1 VFPFGRFGLIFSV
14 NDLSNLELVEF
25 QVSFFSDIITL
36 KLEFL
41 VLNEFLFV
49 LCLLDEFFLI
59 ADSLGAPDEL
69 DLVLSLDDFTP
80 VDQSL
85 SQLVKILLSLFKVLI
100 IQWSGN
106 LQVVELLDKSEVNL
120 LVLSL
125 LPSSLLFA
133 FLLLWSSKLLEGFFL
148 LLSL

>member
-49 LCLLDEFFLI
+49 LCLLHEFFLI
-59 ADSLGAPDEL
+59 ADLLGAPDEL

-80 VDQSL
+80 VD
-85 SQLVKILLSLFKVLI
+85 
-100 IQWSGN
+100 
-106 LQVVELLDKSEVNL
+106 LQ
-120 LVLSL
+120 
-125 LPSSLLFA
+125 
-133 FLLLWSSKLLEGFFL
+133 
-148 LLSL
+148 